1 VKQLLKFLLLM
12 MSVIVASAATTAVFH
27 LLPVEAV
34 VATNEMSYSDFLSVT
49 LTALGLMLTVLGFF
63 LAALGVVGWTT
74 FESKLR
80 DSSFSYLTTELSKD
94 GKLRQE
100 FEAILTELS
109 LQGIRASDQEGES
122 IPSSGSSSETRYDD

>member
-1 VKQLLKFLLLM
+1 

-80 DSSFSYLTTELSKD
+80 DSSFSYLTAELSKD

-109 LQGIRASDQEGES
+109 LQGIRASDPEGES